1 MKRRNWRA
9 IAGILVVLSVAGY
22 LVLQGI
28 SETGVY
34 YWTVSEVL
42 AGPKSKTDRSIR
54 ISGNVVDGTID
65 YNQKDLVLAFTVS
78 DSEDPTKVIDALYNG
93 PAPDAFTAGVE
104 VVLEGTYDREKNI
117 FSATVLLAKCPSKYD
132 SEEPGS

>member
-9 IAGILVVLSVAGY
+9 IAGVLLVLTVAGY
-22 LVLQGI
+22 LVFQGI

-42 AGPKSKTDRSIR
+42 AGPRTKTDRNIR
-54 ISGNVVDGTID
+54 ISGNVVDGTIN

-78 DSEDPTKVIDALYNG
+78 DLEDPTKTIDTLYNG
-93 PAPDAFTAGVE
+93 PAPDAFKAGVE
-104 VVLEGTYDREKNI
+104 VVLEGIYNRENNTFK
-117 FSATVLLAKCPSKYD
+117 ATVLLAKCPSKYD
-132 SEEPGS
+132 SEVSGS

>member
-22 LVLQGI
+22 LVFQGI